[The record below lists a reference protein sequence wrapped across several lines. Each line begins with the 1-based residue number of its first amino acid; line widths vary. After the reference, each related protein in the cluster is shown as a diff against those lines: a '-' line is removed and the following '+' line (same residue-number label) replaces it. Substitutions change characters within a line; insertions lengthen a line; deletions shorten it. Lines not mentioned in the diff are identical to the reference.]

1 MLKDWMF
8 DGAYWKMT
16 RIISLIIKELLTLL
30 RDPKGR
36 FVLIGPPILQLLV
49 FSFAATLEVKNISM
63 IVYNQDMGKHSS
75 EIINMVSAS
84 PSFRHIYFAN
94 NANEVKDF
102 IDNQK
107 AIVALLINQ
116 DFSRKVESGDGA
128 SIQIIMDGRRSNASQ
143 IVSGYLS
150 DIITSYATSYSSGKN
165 FEIVQRN
172 WFNQNLLYM
181 WYTVPSLV
189 AILAMIIALIITSL
203 SVARERE
210 LGTFDQILVSPL
222 LPYEILLGKTIPAV
236 FLGLIEG
243 ILIWSIAVFVFG
255 IPFQGSF
262 IMMVLFMFIFI
273 LSIVGV
279 GLFISSL
286 SKTQQQ
292 SILGTFIFMVPAMS
306 LSGYATPVENMPNW
320 LQPITWFNP
329 LKHALV
335 IIKGLFLKDMSLTA
349 LCVNS
354 FPLLVIGAITL
365 TIAGYTFSRRLE

>member
-1 MLKDWMF
+1 
-8 DGAYWKMT
+8 MT
-16 RIISLIIKELLTLL
+16 RIISLIIKELLALL

-36 FVLIGPPILQLLV
+36 FVLIGPPVLQLLI

-63 IVYNQDMGKHSS
+63 VVYNQDMGKHSCEVIS
-75 EIINMVSAS
+75 RISAS
-84 PSFRHIYFAN
+84 PSFKHIYFVN
-94 NANEVKDF
+94 NANDVKDY
-102 IDNQK
+102 IDKQK
-107 AIVALLINQ
+107 VIVALIIKS
-116 DFSRKVESGDGA
+116 DFSRKVESRGGS

-150 DIITSYATSYSSGKN
+150 NIIMNYSESISSSQKLQML
-165 FEIVQRN
+165 QRN

-203 SVARERE
+203 SVSRERE

-222 LPYEILLGKTIPAV
+222 LPYEILIGKTIPAV

-243 ILIWSIAVFVFG
+243 IFIWAIAVFVFG
-255 IPFQGSF
+255 IPFQGSYIF
-262 IMMVLFMFIFI
+262 MILFMFIFI

-279 GLFISSL
+279 GLFISAL

-306 LSGYATPVENMPNW
+306 LSGYATPVENMPSW
-320 LQPITWFNP
+320 LQAITWFNP
-329 LKHALV
+329 LKHAL
-335 IIKGLFLKDMSLTA
+335 IITKGLFLKDMSLYE
-349 LCVNS
+349 LLSNS
-354 FPLLVIGAITL
+354 LPLIIIGAIT
-365 TIAGYTFSRRLE
+365 